1 MTKENNFS
9 PKMETKSIQEL
20 KSILYSK
27 NDYVQEA
34 KQAAAWE
41 LEKRQVD
48 PRDAIDETTRPIV
61 IKGEDKYKMFI
72 KGIKP
77 KHSFGFRLKNSESF
91 QTSLPYNS
99 ISTVFADAFE
109 DLNWIIIYHQKDQIE
124 AKRSND
130 FDRLTEKITVKI
142 SKGGK
147 LDITSQSLDGSFW
160 DVGRNSKR
168 VKLLIHVFNEI
179 AATYNDK
186 KLEALLFEI
195 QKFESLE
202 DYVIPETLPKP
213 EVEGEPSVWIPLTIS
228 VISSVLL
235 GLVFAFALK
244 HFYIILLYESGL
256 GIALA
261 FLITLGIKRGKYTNY
276 VVLRSITG
284 LAVVGIVFLGQYFQH
299 LFISLDYSDYNLSFI
314 EFMEFKFAAGF
325 EFDGYNTGWIGML
338 VILIVQLVVLY
349 SSGILA
355 LTQNLTDYQ
364 IKRVPGEVIDFAIYH
379 WSKSE
384 SEDIIR
390 KELSLKGW
398 VLKTD
403 QDKVFDALG
412 AIGYQQEAIREV

>member
-1 MTKENNFS
+1 MTKQNNFS
-9 PKMETKSIQEL
+9 PKMETKSIREL
-20 KSILYSK
+20 KTIL
-27 NDYVQEA
+27 NTENGYVYDA
-34 KQAAAWE
+34 RQAAGWE
-41 LEKRQVD
+41 LEKRD
-48 PRDAIDETTRPIV
+48 EISGDEIDEMVRPTIV
-61 IKGEDKYKMFI
+61 EGEDNYRDFI
-72 KGIKP
+72 KEIKP
-77 KHSFGFRLKNSESF
+77 KHSFGFNLKHSESF
-91 QTSLPYNS
+91 QTELNYDAISS
-99 ISTVFADAFE
+99 IFAEAFE
-109 DLNWIIIYHQKDQIE
+109 KLDWRIVFHQKKQIE
-124 AKRSND
+124 AKRGNS
-130 FDRLTEKITVKI
+130 FDKLTEKITAVIEKSGRVHVI
-142 SKGGK
+142 SE
-147 LDITSQSLDGSFW
+147 SLSGIVW
-160 DVGRNSKR
+160 DTGRNSKR

-179 AATYNDK
+179 AATYNDE
-186 KLEALLFEI
+186 KLGALLSEI
-195 QKFESLE
+195 EKSESLE
-202 DYVIPETLPKP
+202 DYTIPESLPQP
-213 EVEGEPSVWIPLTIS
+213 EVEGEQSVWIPLTIS

-314 EFMEFKFAAGF
+314 EFMEFKFEAGF